1 MQIWLLSANTCA
13 HYYNPEPEAARRLPM
28 AKRIPKPFID
38 ELAARTDLLA
48 LLSTRINF
56 TRKSGSNHWACCP
69 FHQEKTPSFS
79 VNTQKGFYHCFGC
92 GVSGD
97 AIRFLMDYDNLPFPE
112 AVEQLAAFNGLDV
125 PYEDDGRHY
134 DAQEK
139 DHYDLGLECLADA
152 AAFFHE
158 AFYSDTG
165 KAARDYLR
173 QRHLKK
179 QTVDTFMLGYAPAN
193 NALLTHL
200 GSKYPQQLLQDVGL
214 IGKKDD
220 HYYDWFRERVIF
232 PIHNSKGKII
242 AFGARAMGDAQPK
255 YLNSPETTWFN
266 KRFELYGLYQ
276 AMQVRERTLLVT
288 EGYMDVIKLW
298 QHGVTNAV
306 AALGTAIGDSHI
318 SQLKKRADKTYFS
331 FDGDTAGQ
339 KAARKALEAVFAQH
353 DKQHE
358 WRFMFM
364 PAGEDPDSLVERSG
378 VQAFRQLMDA
388 SLPASTYLLQVLDD
402 GAGVQRSAEAQAE
415 LAGEAQRWLNLLPAG
430 DYREILRDQVKKRFD
445 LPVLT
450 LGSAVNHPAYSAQRG
465 ASAYHPTRETVI
477 TKPKDKGIRLMAH
490 LLLQPQNALPLRRWE
505 YPPQDGEL
513 QLFWLLCYALQS
525 DGASEARV
533 ATFLRTHGV
542 YDSVASAAQLL
553 GRLSGEQQ
561 RDEFAAMLASI
572 RDNHARQQTRLE
584 KFTAAHIKQG

>member
-158 AFYSDTG
+158 AFYSDVG

-276 AMQVRERTLLVT
+276 AMQARERTLLVT

-306 AALGTAIGDSHI
+306 AALGTAIGDTHI

-364 PAGEDPDSLVERSG
+364 PVGEDPDSLVERSG

-388 SLPASTYLLQVLDD
+388 SLPASTYLMQVLDD

-430 DYREILRDQVKKRFD
+430 DYREILRDQVKKHFD

-450 LGSAVNHPAYSAQRG
+450 LGSAVNNPAYSTQRG
-465 ASAYHPTRETVI
+465 ASAYRPTRETVI

-542 YDSVASAAQLL
+542 YDSVTSAAQLL

-561 RDEFAAMLASI
+561 RDEFAAMLANI

>member
-1 MQIWLLSANTCA
+1 
-13 HYYNPEPEAARRLPM
+13 M

-79 VNTQKGFYHCFGC
+79 VNTRKGFYHCFGC

-158 AFYSDTG
+158 AFYSDVG

-193 NALLTHL
+193 NVLLTHL

-276 AMQVRERTLLVT
+276 AMQARERTLLVT

-388 SLPASTYLLQVLDD
+388 SLPASTYLMQVLDD

-415 LAGEAQRWLNLLPAG
+415 LADEAQRWLNLLPAG

-450 LGSAVNHPAYSAQRG
+450 LGSVANSPAHSIQRG
-465 ASAYHPTRETVI
+465 ASAYRPNRETVI

-553 GRLSGEQQ
+553 GRLSSEQQ

>member
-1 MQIWLLSANTCA
+1 
-13 HYYNPEPEAARRLPM
+13 M

-179 QTVDTFMLGYAPAN
+179 QTVDAFMLGYAPAN

-276 AMQVRERTLLVT
+276 AMQARERTLLVT

-306 AALGTAIGDSHI
+306 AALGTAIGDTHI

-388 SLPASTYLLQVLDD
+388 SLPASTYLMQVLDD

-445 LPVLT
+445 LQVLT
-450 LGSAVNHPAYSAQRG
+450 LGSAVNNPAYSAQRG
-465 ASAYHPTRETVI
+465 ASAYRLTRETVI

-553 GRLSGEQQ
+553 GRLSSEQQ

>member
-1 MQIWLLSANTCA
+1 
-13 HYYNPEPEAARRLPM
+13 M

-158 AFYSDTG
+158 AFYSDVG

-179 QTVDTFMLGYAPAN
+179 QTVDAFMLGYAPAN
-193 NALLTHL
+193 NALLTYL

-276 AMQVRERTLLVT
+276 AMQARERTLLVT

-306 AALGTAIGDSHI
+306 AALGTAIGDTHI

-388 SLPASTYLLQVLDD
+388 SLPASTYLMQVLDD

-542 YDSVASAAQLL
+542 YDSVTSAAQLL

>member
-1 MQIWLLSANTCA
+1 MQIWFLLANTCA

-158 AFYSDTG
+158 AFYSDAG

-255 YLNSPETTWFN
+255 YLNSPENTWFN

-276 AMQVRERTLLVT
+276 AMQTRERTLLVT

-364 PAGEDPDSLVERSG
+364 PVGEDPDSLVERSG

-388 SLPASTYLLQVLDD
+388 SLPASTYLMQVLDD

-415 LAGEAQRWLNLLPAG
+415 LASEAQRWLSLLPAG

-450 LGSAVNHPAYSAQRG
+450 LGSVVNVPAHSKQRG
-465 ASAYHPTRETVI
+465 ASAYRPTRETVI

-553 GRLSGEQQ
+553 DRLSSEQQ